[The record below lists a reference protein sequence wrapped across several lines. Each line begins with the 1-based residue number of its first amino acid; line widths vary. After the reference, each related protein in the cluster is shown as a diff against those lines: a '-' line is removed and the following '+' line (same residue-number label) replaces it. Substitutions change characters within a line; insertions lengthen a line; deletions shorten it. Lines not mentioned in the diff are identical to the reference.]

1 MKAQKHACCCVN
13 FPFIEPPHYIIIV
26 KGLLTNCCWW
36 RSIEVSLSCWWLQE
50 ADENGSDG
58 LDIEEFRA
66 AFGQIL
72 GKGKNDQQMAILF
85 MKIDTN
91 CDGTVDW
98 VSHARVHTW
107 ISSPSCGVL
116 ACYPGQVSVAVG

>member
-1 MKAQKHACCCVN
+1 M
-13 FPFIEPPHYIIIV
+13 
-26 KGLLTNCCWW
+26 
-36 RSIEVSLSCWWLQE
+36 QE

-58 LDIEEFRA
+58 LDIDEFKA

-72 GKGKNDQQMAILF
+72 GKGKNEQQMAIMF

-98 VSHARVHTW
+98 VRERERYSNEMTGEIMNFQSCDNYHTI
-107 ISSPSCGVL
+107 IS
-116 ACYPGQVSVAVG
+116 

>member
-1 MKAQKHACCCVN
+1 M
-13 FPFIEPPHYIIIV
+13 
-26 KGLLTNCCWW
+26 
-36 RSIEVSLSCWWLQE
+36 QE

-58 LDIEEFRA
+58 LDIDEFKA

-72 GKGKNDQQMAILF
+72 GKGKNEQQMAIMF

-98 VSHARVHTW
+98 VRERKREKDTAMKNN
-107 ISSPSCGVL
+107 
-116 ACYPGQVSVAVG
+116 

>member
-1 MKAQKHACCCVN
+1 MN
-13 FPFIEPPHYIIIV
+13 FFVKRSCATSLPFRCKVRY
-26 KGLLTNCCWW
+26 GSDSAFLFNC
-36 RSIEVSLSCWWLQE
+36 IHVLQE

-58 LDIEEFRA
+58 LDMDEFRA

-72 GKGKNDQQMAILF
+72 GKGKNDQQMAIMF

-98 VSHARVHTW
+98 VICVD
-107 ISSPSCGVL
+107 L
-116 ACYPGQVSVAVG
+116 

>member
-1 MKAQKHACCCVN
+1 MITVC
-13 FPFIEPPHYIIIV
+13 F
-26 KGLLTNCCWW
+26 
-36 RSIEVSLSCWWLQE
+36 VSNLHNIYAGYVWHVIDCSQE

-58 LDIEEFRA
+58 LDIDEFKA

-72 GKGKNDQQMAILF
+72 GKGKNEQQMAIMF

-98 VSHARVHTW
+98 VRNKVNT
-107 ISSPSCGVL
+107 
-116 ACYPGQVSVAVG
+116 

>member
-1 MKAQKHACCCVN
+1 MFLNYFSCLSVC
-13 FPFIEPPHYIIIV
+13 F
-26 KGLLTNCCWW
+26 LTK
-36 RSIEVSLSCWWLQE
+36 E

-58 LDIEEFRA
+58 LDIDEFRS

-72 GKGKNDQQMAILF
+72 GKGKNDQQMAIMF

-98 VSHARVHTW
+98 VSF
-107 ISSPSCGVL
+107 
-116 ACYPGQVSVAVG
+116 